1 MQTESVAADRAALRF
16 SRVDVVGSHL
26 GLAAILGAPARDVL
40 EEAHRDEVAQA
51 IDAGVVRGEAILLVE
66 LAQAPV
72 AIAAELIESSL
83 VARVV
88 DRRGDA
94 GSALG
99 SEEDVVVRR
108 VLRRKLHD
116 VSKTLVRDGV

>member
-1 MQTESVAADRAALRF
+1 MRRDS
-16 SRVDVVGSHL
+16 
-26 GLAAILGAPARDVL
+26 GLAAILGASPRDVL
-40 EEAHRDEVAQA
+40 EEAHREEVAQA
-51 IDAGVVRGEAILLVE
+51 IDAGVVGGEAVFLVE
-66 LAQAPV
+66 LAQPPV

-83 VARVV
+83 VTGVV

-108 VLRRKLHD
+108 MLRRKLHD

>member
-1 MQTESVAADRAALRF
+1 MPREPEPSGLSALFRAAPGDF
-16 SRVDVVGSHL
+16 
-26 GLAAILGAPARDVL
+26 L
-40 EEAHRDEVAQA
+40 EEADREEVAQA
-51 IDAGVVRGEAILLVE
+51 IDAGVVGSPAVLLVE
-66 LAQAPV
+66 LAQPPV
-72 AIAAELIESSL
+72 AIAAELIEPSL

-108 VLRRKLHD
+108 MLRRKLHD
-116 VSKTLVRDGV
+116 VSKNLVRDGV

>member
-1 MQTESVAADRAALRF
+1 MQPES
-16 SRVDVVGSHL
+16 

-40 EEAHRDEVAQA
+40 EEAHREEVAQA

-66 LAQAPV
+66 LAQPPV
-72 AIAAELIESSL
+72 AIAAELIEPSL